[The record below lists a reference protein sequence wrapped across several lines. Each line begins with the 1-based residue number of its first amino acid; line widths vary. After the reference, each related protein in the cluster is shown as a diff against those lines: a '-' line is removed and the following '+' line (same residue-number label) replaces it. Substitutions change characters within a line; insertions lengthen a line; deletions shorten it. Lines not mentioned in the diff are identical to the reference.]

1 MSPQNRNGILTE
13 RFIGAD
19 QRHVFDQRLGNQ
31 QPVRYNLNPQN
42 YSFVIKLSQVWLASR
57 PNWSRREG
65 LGPVVGGVV
74 TVGVR
79 LTSGKEQQPRS
90 PQIRCAIRG
99 RPLSA
104 PGNGLLARRG
114 GDWPPVEGS
123 GKEI

>member
-65 LGPVVGGVV
+65 
-74 TVGVR
+74 
-79 LTSGKEQQPRS
+79 
-90 PQIRCAIRG
+90 
-99 RPLSA
+99 
-104 PGNGLLARRG
+104 
-114 GDWPPVEGS
+114 
-123 GKEI
+123 